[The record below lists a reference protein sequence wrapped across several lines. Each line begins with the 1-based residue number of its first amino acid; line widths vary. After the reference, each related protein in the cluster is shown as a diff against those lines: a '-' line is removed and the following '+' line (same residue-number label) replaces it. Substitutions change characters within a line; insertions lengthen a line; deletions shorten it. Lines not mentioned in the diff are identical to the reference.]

1 MDILKPLVESGFPN
15 ILKQLKGIGTNITV
29 KVLKFPE
36 IHMKGEMWTVDLIWN
51 LPLMKALN
59 ERTLL
64 MSTVPLKT
72 SKLMTK
78 LIVHNE
84 ETIKQQRLH

>member
-1 MDILKPLVESGFPN
+1 MISLRLTHGFVAIMDISKPLVESGFPN

-29 KVLKFPE
+29 KVNKSPE
-36 IHMKGEMWTVDLIWN
+36 IHRKEEMWIVDLIWN

-64 MSTVPLKT
+64 MSTVPLKI
-72 SKLMTK
+72 S
-78 LIVHNE
+78 N
-84 ETIKQQRLH
+84 